1 MTHDDHDGH
10 NHDHGKGLTAEFN
23 CSSCGKDKGEVKV
36 LVNVGPQVGMICD
49 ECVELMHDAVEAS
62 GAKHVQHDASEMTP
76 KKLIAHL
83 DQDVIGNEEAKEVL
97 AVAVYSHF
105 QRLRKA
111 QETGVKLDKSNVLLS
126 GETGTGKTLMLSSLA
141 KALDIPFTTADA
153 TTLTEAGYVGEDVEN
168 IILKLLQ
175 ACDYNI
181 EKAQQGIV
189 FIDEIDK
196 IGKKSEN
203 PSVTRDVSGEGV
215 QQALLKLIEGT
226 VASVPPQGGRKHPQ
240 QEFLQVDTSNILFV
254 VGGAFADMEAK
265 LRQKVKEELDTGS
278 TIGFGA
284 TAKED
289 REKVIEEALAAK
301 MDDLEPADF
310 IRFGLIPEMVG
321 RLPVLARTEKM
332 TEEKIL
338 KIIDGT
344 RNSLKAQFN
353 ERVRMSCPSQPKLT
367 ITDDGMKAMAK
378 KAIARGTGARGLQ
391 SIMEKALRK
400 TFIELPDM
408 DEVAE
413 VIVDASVINEG
424 KMPEFVKG
432 SSHDAWSP
440 DAQMPVVAGGRQYR
454 R

>member
-1 MTHDDHDGH
+1 MTHDDHHHDG
-10 NHDHGKGLTAEFN
+10 HGKGLTGEFN
-23 CSSCGKDKGEVKV
+23 CNSCGKGRQEVKV
-36 LVNVGPQVGMICD
+36 LVNVGPDVGMICD
-49 ECVELMHDAVEAS
+49 ECVDIMHDAVHAS
-62 GAKHVQHDASEMTP
+62 GKKQVTHDASEMTP

-83 DQDVIGNEEAKEVL
+83 DQDVIGNDEAKEVL

-105 QRLRKA
+105 QRLR
-111 QETGVKLDKSNVLLS
+111 QEESGGVKIKKSNVLLS
-126 GETGTGKTLMLSSLA
+126 GDTGTGKTLMLESLA
-141 KALDIPFTTADA
+141 SALDVPFTTADA

-175 ACDYNI
+175 ASDYNI
-181 EKAQQGIV
+181 EKAQRGIV

-254 VGGAFADMEAK
+254 VGGAFADMERK
-265 LRQKVKEELDTGS
+265 LREQVEKEVDTGS
-278 TIGFGA
+278 SIGFGA
-284 TAKED
+284 MTAAKSDEL
-289 REKVIEEALAAK
+289 IASALQAK
-301 MDDLEPADF
+301 MDDLEPGDF
-310 IRFGLIPEMVG
+310 VKFGLIPELVG

-332 TEEKIL
+332 TEDKIL
-338 KIIDGT
+338 KIIDGP
-344 RNSLKAQFN
+344 RDSLKAQFN
-353 ERVRMSCPSQPKLT
+353 ERVRMSCPSQPQLT
-367 ITDDGMKAMAK
+367 ITDDGMVAMAK
-378 KAIARGTGARGLQ
+378 KAIARVTGARGLQ

-400 TFIELPDM
+400 TFVELPDM
-408 DEVAE
+408 DDVSE

-432 SSHDAWSP
+432 GGHEAWSP